1 MSIVLKRAYELPVKS
16 DGVRVLVD
24 RLWPRGV
31 IKASAKIDIWAKDL
45 APSTELR
52 KWFSHDPEKWTE
64 FQKLYRAELK
74 GNPSLSEMHTL
85 SCEGVITLV
94 YAAKDELHT
103 HALVLK
109 KAIELIK

>member
-1 MSIVLKRAYELPVKS
+1 MSISLKRAYEAAAKT

-31 IKASAKIDIWAKDL
+31 TKAAAKIDIWAKDL

-64 FQKLYRAELK
+64 FQKQYRAELK
-74 GNPSLSEMHTL
+74 GNPGLSEMHTL
-85 SCEGVITLV
+85 SRQGVITLV
-94 YAAKDELHT
+94 YAAKDALHT

-109 KAIELIK
+109 KAIERSK

>member
-1 MSIVLKRAYELPVKS
+1 MKFSLKRAYEPPAKT

-31 IKASAKIDIWAKDL
+31 IKAKANIDLWAKNL

-52 KWFSHDPEKWTE
+52 KWFGHDPEKWPE
-64 FQKLYRAELK
+64 FQKKYNAELK
-74 GNPSLSEMHTL
+74 NNSALSEIRAL
-85 SCEGVITLV
+85 SRQGNVTLV

-109 KAIELIK
+109 QVLESDT